1 MIGLGS
7 KEVLLLSNTA
17 CCDANTGG
25 KVPSARL
32 DILVPTSLKRARKPK
47 PVHDASK
54 ELKERLTAG
63 LLNES

>member
-17 CCDANTGG
+17 CCDAYTGG
-25 KVPSARL
+25 KVPSPRL
-32 DILVPTSLKRARKPK
+32 DILVPTSLKHARKPK
-47 PVHDASK
+47 PVRDVNK
-54 ELKERLTAG
+54 GLKKRLTAG